1 VKAFM
6 LEVRSIT
13 KSFEGQPLLKGI
25 SFDVHEGETVCLLGA
40 SGSGKSTL
48 LRIIA
53 GIETPESGEIIW
65 DGEDFTQ
72 VPVHKRGF
80 GLMFQDYALFPH
92 KNVYENVA
100 FGLKMQG
107 MDSNQI
113 KQRVR
118 EVLELVNLEDFAS
131 RRVTE
136 LSGGEQ
142 QRIAFARA
150 LAPRPKL
157 IMFDEPLGALDRAL
171 REQLLEELRSLL
183 HKASIPAIYVTH
195 DQEEAFAI
203 GTEIMLT
210 HGGVIVQRGKP
221 EEVFEHPT
229 TPWVA
234 RFLGQANLVKGKIL
248 SLTPLRIAT
257 IMGEISVSQKQSMN
271 MRVGDQLSVMIPS
284 KAISSSEGSVNSMTG
299 VIEDV
304 LFKGEFYTI
313 TVNFHGERLQYNQTE
328 CLKIGDSVIITI
340 DPAKIICLENDEK
353 Q

>member
-1 VKAFM
+1 M

-25 SFDVHEGETVCLLGA
+25 SFAVHEGETVCLLGA

-53 GIETPESGEIIW
+53 GIETPESGKIIW
-65 DGEDFTQ
+65 DGEDFTR

-107 MDSNQI
+107 MDSDQI

-118 EVLELVNLEDFAS
+118 EVLELVNLEDFAY

-150 LAPRPKL
+150 LAPKPKL

-183 HKASIPAIYVTH
+183 HKTNIPAIYVTH

-210 HGGVIVQRGKP
+210 NGGVIVQRGTP

-234 RFLGQANLVKGKIL
+234 RFLGQTNLVNGKIL
-248 SLTPLRIAT
+248 TLAPLRIAT
-257 IMGEISVSQKQSMN
+257 KIGEIAVSQEQSLN
-271 MRVGDQLSVMIPS
+271 MKIGDQLTVMIPS
-284 KAISSSEGSVNSMTG
+284 KAISSSEGGLNFVTG

-304 LFKGEFYTI
+304 LFKGQMYTI
-313 TVNFHGERLQYNQTE
+313 TVNIQGERLQFNHTE
-328 CLKIGDSVIITI
+328 CLKIGDFIKLSI
-340 DPAKIICLENDEK
+340 DPTQVICLENEEI

>member
-1 VKAFM
+1 M
-6 LEVRSIT
+6 LEVQSIT

-53 GIETPESGEIIW
+53 GIETPENGKIIW
-65 DGEDFTQ
+65 EGEDFTQ

-107 MDSNQI
+107 IDSDQI
-113 KQRVR
+113 KQRVK
-118 EVLELVNLEDFAS
+118 EVLELVSLKDFTR

-150 LAPRPKL
+150 LAPKPKL

-183 HKASIPAIYVTH
+183 HKTNIPAIYVTH

-210 HGGVIVQRGKP
+210 NGGVIVQRGKP

-234 RFLGQANLVKGKIL
+234 RFLGQINLVKGKIL

-257 IMGEISVSQKQSMN
+257 VIGEIIVSQKQSMN
-271 MRVGDQLSVMIPS
+271 MRVGNQLTVMVPS
-284 KAISSSEGSVNSMTG
+284 KAISLGESGVNSITG

-304 LFKGEFYTI
+304 LFKGEMYMI
-313 TVNFHGERLQYNQTE
+313 TANIQGERLQFNHTE
-328 CLKIGDSVIITI
+328 YLKIGDFIKISI
-340 DPAKIICLENDEK
+340 DPTKIICLENER
-353 Q
+353 